1 MTLRWDLKS
10 ILLEN
15 TMCHKSALGGD
26 RAANGFLN
34 VAVSTLVTLLIIS
47 LCTTGLLRRKNVF
60 LTFRWERKQHLDQ
73 TTIHIHF
80 QISQICLQVSL
91 LKNSTNLMINPR
103 DSRLLLFCNHSLWHF
118 FYLHVQDVQLVDT
131 FNTSSFLPVT
141 ETVSIAPRFNNHC
154 IFLPEDW
161 IVTSTPQLL

>member
-91 LKNSTNLMINPR
+91 LKNSTNLMINFL
-103 DSRLLLFCNHSLWHF
+103 DSRLLIFCNHL
-118 FYLHVQDVQLVDT
+118 YLHVQDVQLVDT

-154 IFLPEDW
+154 IFFPEDL
-161 IVTSTPQLL
+161 IVTSTSQLL